1 MEINKSQK
9 TILLLELLVPIALLV
24 LGVWQGLLQTF
35 FRAGIISASTFAG
48 LEYYQGLTLHGVVNA
63 IVLTTFFAVAFGN
76 ALVIYYL
83 KKPLHKGL
91 QLTSVVLMLVG
102 TVMAAWAILAGKAS
116 VLYTFYAPLMAHP
129 AFYIGTAL
137 LIVGSWV
144 AAASW
149 IKPYLTW
156 RKENRDKKTPL
167 AVLGTLVNFLIWFM
181 ATIPVAYEVLVILLP
196 WSLGWVSEINIMLT
210 RVLFWFFGHPL
221 VYFWLL
227 PAYIMF
233 YVFLPKV
240 AGGKLYSDYAGRLVF
255 MLFLIF
261 SIPVGLHHQ
270 FAEPGISQNL
280 KLLHSIFTF
289 GVALPSLLTAFTIAA
304 SLEHAGV
311 QNGARGLLNWM
322 GRLPWW
328 NKERWMFPYLISG
341 LLIFIFG
348 GATGIVNASYNMN
361 NVVHNTGWLPGHF
374 HLTVAGPVLLAIF
387 LGTLQ
392 MAATL
397 RGRTIQWPKLNMA
410 VPYMWMAGLAFFST
424 GLMWGGLIGEPRR
437 TNLGISYQNPD
448 SPLYRPDW
456 EITTAITAI
465 GGTIMFIAALS
476 YFAVLLKTLLA
487 PKTAESRLEF
497 PTSEAYHNEKNIG
510 LVKNLT
516 PWIVVAVIIILIAY
530 IPTIQEAL
538 QNPAGGAPTYLPN
551 NPVPVQP

>member
-9 TILLLELLVPIALLV
+9 TILLFELLVPIALLV

-35 FRAGIISASTFAG
+35 FRAGIISDTTFAG
-48 LEYYQGLTLHGVVNA
+48 IEYYQGLTLHGVVNA

-83 KKPLHKGL
+83 KKRLNMGL
-91 QLTSVVLMLVG
+91 QWTSFVLMMVG
-102 TVMAAWAILAGKAS
+102 TLMAAWAILAGEAS
-116 VLYTFYAPLMAHP
+116 VLYTFYPPLMAHP
-129 AFYIGTAL
+129 LFYIGAAL

-144 AAASW
+144 ASASW
-149 IKPYLTW
+149 IKPYLQW
-156 RKENRDKKTPL
+156 RKENPDKKTPL
-167 AVLGTLVNFLIWFM
+167 GVLGILVNFLIWFI
-181 ATIPVAYEVLVILLP
+181 ATVPVAYEVLVILLP
-196 WSLGWVSEINIMLT
+196 WSLGWVTEINIMLT

-227 PAYIMF
+227 PAYIMY

-270 FAEPGISQNL
+270 FAEPAVSQNL

-304 SLEHAGV
+304 SLEYAGV
-311 QNGARGLLNWM
+311 KNGATGLFGWM

-341 LLIFIFG
+341 LLIFIVG
-348 GATGIVNASYNMN
+348 GAGGMVNASYNMN
-361 NVVHNTGWLPGHF
+361 NVVHNTGWIPGHF
-374 HLTVAGPVLLAIF
+374 HLTVAGPVLLVIF
-387 LGTLQ
+387 LGTLL
-392 MAATL
+392 MSSTL
-397 RGRTIQWPKLNMA
+397 TGRKIQWPTLNLA
-410 VPYMWMAGLAFFST
+410 VPYMWMIGLFVFSV
-424 GLMWGGLIGEPRR
+424 GLKWGGLIGEPRR

-456 EITTAITAI
+456 EITTALTAI
-465 GGTIMFIAALS
+465 GGTVMFIAAMS
-476 YFAVLLKTLLA
+476 FFAVLIKTMVA
-487 PKTAESRLEF
+487 RKTEEARIEF
-497 PTSEAYHNEKNIG
+497 PTSASYHDEKNIG
-510 LVKNLT
+510 LVKNIA
-516 PWIVVAVIIILIAY
+516 PWAVVALIIILIAY

-538 QNPAGGAPTYLPN
+538 QNPAGGSPTYLPN
-551 NPVPVQP
+551 NPVPITP